1 MNSIDGL
8 ERQILEGVDSPNK
21 STDKKLLGNKQGFP
35 FDSQDSITGMDS
47 LIEESESKMY
57 DVIVS
62 KLINNP
68 RIDKRTL
75 IQRFITKIEM
85 ESNNSGQLANDLN
98 QIKHLADNFSRPSV
112 SKSNQLVSSSQ
123 GPDAEDVNTSQ

>member
-1 MNSIDGL
+1 
-8 ERQILEGVDSPNK
+8 
-21 STDKKLLGNKQGFP
+21 
-35 FDSQDSITGMDS
+35 MDS

-68 RIDKRTL
+68 KIDKRTL

-85 ESNNSGQLANDLN
+85 ESNNSGQLASEIN
-98 QIKHLADNFSRPSV
+98 QIKSLAENFSRPSV
-112 SKSNQLVSSSQ
+112 SQNNPLVSSSQ
-123 GPDAEDVNTSQ
+123 GPEDVNISQQSN

>member
-8 ERQILEGVDSPNK
+8 ERQILEGVDSPQK
-21 STDKKLLGNKQGFP
+21 STGKKLGLGEKQGFP

-68 RIDKRTL
+68 KIDKRTL
-75 IQRFITKIEM
+75 I
-85 ESNNSGQLANDLN
+85 
-98 QIKHLADNFSRPSV
+98 
-112 SKSNQLVSSSQ
+112 
-123 GPDAEDVNTSQ
+123 